1 MRNEMKTPKM
11 TATMLVLTS
20 LLLAGCQT
28 RLDKTA
34 ELLKDPEVQVMA
46 AEHPRATKK
55 VFRVITDLERRLQE
69 K

>member
-1 MRNEMKTPKM
+1 MPSVTKTPK
-11 TATMLVLTS
+11 TLATILVSTS